1 MDEKK
6 AEAIEY
12 LARGMNQAECAKK
25 LGITPQRLNY
35 WVKSEVFQRELETKR
50 NEVQELDLN
59 LELLNDISKLTPM
72 DRLRAR
78 EVNLLDKLEESM
90 LDVALEGSSRAALVV
105 IKISE
110 RRSKILGLD
119 RRTPA
124 VLDALNVLL
133 KENILSIKTAEI
145 VNKGIN
151 KLWDDLKI
159 TENN

>member
-35 WVKSEVFQRELETKR
+35 WVKSETFQRELETKR
-50 NEVQELDLN
+50 NEVQDLDLN
-59 LELLNDISKLTPM
+59 LELLKDISRLTPM
-72 DRLRAR
+72 DRLRAK

-151 KLWDDLKI
+151 KLWEDLK
-159 TENN
+159 TAENN

>member
-35 WVKSEVFQRELETKR
+35 WVKSERFQRELETKR
-50 NEVQELDLN
+50 NEIQEVDSN
-59 LELLNDISKLTPM
+59 LELLMDVSKLTPM

-78 EVNLLDKLEESM
+78 EVNLLDRLEESM

-110 RRSKILGLD
+110 RRSKILGLE

-124 VLDALNVLL
+124 VLDALNILL
-133 KENILSIKTAEI
+133 KENILSIKTAKI
-145 VNKGIN
+145 VHEGIN
-151 KLWDDLKI
+151 KLWDDLK
-159 TENN
+159 TAENN

>member
-1 MDEKK
+1 MDKKK

-12 LARGMNQAECAKK
+12 LARGLNQLECAKK

-35 WVKSEVFQRELETKR
+35 WVKSEQFQRELEAKR
-50 NEVQELDLN
+50 NEVQDVDSN
-59 LELLNDISKLTPM
+59 LELLRDVSKLTPM

-78 EVNLLDKLEESM
+78 EINLLDKLEESM

-119 RRTPA
+119 RRTPE
-124 VLDALNVLL
+124 VLDALNILL
-133 KENILSIKTAEI
+133 KENILPLTTAKI
-145 VNKGIN
+145 VNEGIN
-151 KLWDDLKI
+151 KLWNDLKSA
-159 TENN
+159 ENN

>member
-6 AEAIEY
+6 TEAIEY
-12 LARGMNQAECAKK
+12 LARGMNQSECAKK

-35 WVKSEVFQRELETKR
+35 WVKSEQFQRELETKR
-50 NEVQELDLN
+50 NEIQEVDSN
-59 LELLNDISKLTPM
+59 LELLMDISKLTPM
-72 DRLRAR
+72 DRLRVR

-90 LDVALEGSSRAALVV
+90 LDVALEGSSRAALVI

-110 RRSKILGLD
+110 RRSKLLGLD
-119 RRTPA
+119 RRTPEI
-124 VLDALNVLL
+124 LDALNVLL

-151 KLWDDLKI
+151 KLWEDLK
-159 TENN
+159 TAENN